1 MKTSLDHLPAGK
13 RKELEFV
20 VETLRSGF
28 ADALS
33 RRTMPRF
40 RNGRLLKIILFGSYA
55 RGDWVEDP
63 KGRYFSDFDL
73 LVVVNHDDLADL
85 EKFWSKS
92 DEVLLRELASGEH
105 LRTQPNFIVHSLD
118 DVNEQ
123 LRLGRYFFTDILR
136 DGITLFEESGFPL
149 ASPEAL
155 SPRDAYSETKSYHE
169 EWFESADQFLE
180 TGRDHIAKGPRWSKK
195 AAFELHQA
203 AERFY
208 HGIVLVL
215 TLYSSKTHRLNL
227 LRDRAEAMDARLI
240 GIWPGSNKFERQ
252 GFDLIRRAYVEA
264 RYSKTYEISVEHLGW
279 LEERVGTLKD
289 MVEIIAQER
298 IAELER
304 LAA

>member
-1 MKTSLDHLPAGK
+1 MKTSLDHLPATK
-13 RKELEFV
+13 RKELAFV

-28 ADALS
+28 AEALS

-85 EKFWSKS
+85 EEFWGKP
-92 DEVLLRELASGEH
+92 DEALLRALASGEH

-118 DVNEQ
+118 DVNEK
-123 LRLGRYFFTDILR
+123 LRLGRYFFTDILK
-136 DGITLFEESGFPL
+136 DGITLFEEDGYPFAEPQV
-149 ASPEAL
+149 L
-155 SPRDAYSETKSYHE
+155 SPQDAYSETLGYFD
-169 EWFESADQFLE
+169 EWMRSASAFARGARFYRADGSPKE
-180 TGRDHIAKGPRWSKK
+180 
-195 AAFELHQA
+195 AAFSLHQA
-203 AERFY
+203 AEKYY
-208 HGIVLVL
+208 HGLILTL
-215 TLYSSKTHRLNL
+215 TLYSAKTHRLNL
-227 LRDRAEAMDARLI
+227 LRDRAEAMDSRLI

-264 RYSKTYEISVEHLGW
+264 RYSKTYEISAEHLDW
-279 LEERVGTLKD
+279 LEGRVATLKN
-289 MVEIIAQER
+289 VIENIAQER
-298 IAELER
+298 IAELQR